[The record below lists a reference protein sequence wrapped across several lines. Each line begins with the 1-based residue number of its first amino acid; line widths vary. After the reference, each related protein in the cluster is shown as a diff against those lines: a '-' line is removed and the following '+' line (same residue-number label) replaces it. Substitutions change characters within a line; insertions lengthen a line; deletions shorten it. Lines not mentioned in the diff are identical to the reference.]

1 MGLDAKGRKIVQC
14 GIELL
19 NVKEALSDLSRGE
32 LTTAQKAQLA
42 RLEQRKIDLLT
53 EVGVLSGTES
63 HG

>member
-19 NVKEALSDLSRGE
+19 NLKEALSDLSCGE
-32 LTTAQKAQLA
+32 PTAAQQAQLD

-53 EVGVLSGTES
+53 EVCRLSGAES
-63 HG
+63 RA